1 MTNKPYYNINEDQAK
16 LHISQG
22 NEKIGDGIWSFSTLP
37 GNEEHLIKTK
47 DKGLLTDIPGT
58 CGKLADVCA
67 NSCYAFASCIQHH
80 NACVPAWADNTIL
93 LRNGKLWE
101 QLETFIILKNGKAE
115 KYLREAR
122 EQGVDPEIAKKKAT
136 DLATIKVF
144 RINVSGEVESAEQ
157 FRNWASLAKSHFY
170 IRFAL
175 YTKNFKALG
184 EYLDWLEENHMELP
198 TNFAIQI
205 SQWHHCADEFIDKYA
220 KRWNL
225 GIFEYDDSFVKGCD
239 MSEEDKARLAKIPHC
254 PGIDK
259 NGHHRKMAD
268 GSGFTCDKCQ
278 GKMSCYNQNYR
289 TIAVYAH

>member
-1 MTNKPYYNINEDQAK
+1 MNKPFYQINEDQAT

-22 NEKIGDGIWSFSTLP
+22 NEKIGKGIWSFSTLP
-37 GNEEHLIKTK
+37 GNEEHMIRTK

-67 NSCYAFASCIQHH
+67 NSCYAFKSCVQHH
-80 NACVPAWADNTIL
+80 NACVPAWAENTIL

-101 QLETFIILKNGKAE
+101 QLAIFISLKNGKAE
-115 KYLREAR
+115 KYLDEAHK
-122 EQGVDPEIAKKKAT
+122 QGIDPDIAMKKAT
-136 DLATIKVF
+136 ELATIKVF
-144 RINVSGEVESAEQ
+144 RINVSGEIESAEQ
-157 FRNWASLAKSHFY
+157 FRRWAFLAQAHSY

-175 YTKNFKALG
+175 YTKNFEALG

-198 TNFAIQI
+198 ANFAIQI
-205 SQWHHCADEFIDKYA
+205 SQWHHCADDFIDKYTE
-220 KRWNL
+220 RWNL

-268 GSGFTCDKCQ
+268 GSDFTCDKCQ

-289 TIAVYAH
+289 HIAVYAH